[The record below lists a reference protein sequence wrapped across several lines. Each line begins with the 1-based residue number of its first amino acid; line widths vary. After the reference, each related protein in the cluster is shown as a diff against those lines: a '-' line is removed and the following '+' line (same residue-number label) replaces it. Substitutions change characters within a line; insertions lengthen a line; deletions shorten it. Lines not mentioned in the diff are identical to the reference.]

1 VLFKR
6 KGTLKTEYD
15 KKLLSQLEQFK
26 RNWNDE
32 KSIYEKCLETNEDLD
47 FQMKLAEIKYFYLFK
62 EAKARNIRVGMNK

>member
-1 VLFKR
+1 MLFKR